1 MEVILLSN
9 SVLGESVYLN
19 QIIDHLGDSGQDLV
33 RFMSSSERIVITD
46 FDVNDVMLEF
56 TVDDDSLVWTLR
68 GDEINYYWRCA

>member
-56 TVDDDSLVWTLR
+56 TVDDDSLVWTIR
-68 GDEINYYWRCA
+68 GDEINYYWRCV